1 MPSRAFCLF
10 IFAITSVTWS
20 RGFIQDDAGCV
31 PRGSV
36 RITDGLTPKLGRV
49 EVCLSSGTW
58 SRIDARSFDNATAKV
73 VCSQVGHAK
82 YGAIPFDTTFFRPS
96 RTPTIIK
103 SIRCLGTESSIA
115 QCSQEYYSEAQNVSD
130 AGIYCPFVSSNC
142 TDGSV
147 RLVNGVDAK
156 TGKLEICVEGVYG
169 GVCNEHW
176 TKSGSEVICKQLGL
190 SSTNSTSFNW
200 GPIVLGSS
208 LAFSVSCTG
217 IEKAVNRCSIR
228 PAPSMGCTDA
238 AGVRCIGADQCA
250 HGAVRL
256 ADGDGPNEGRVELCI
271 RGKWGSVCDD
281 YWDNAAAKVVCRQLG
296 FQHQEAL
303 ALSNAAYGVGSLG
316 VVLGKVRCDGGETS
330 ILGCRLD
337 ELGHSDCSP
346 NEAAGLVC
354 RANATVCKD
363 GDVRLLGGRSTN
375 EGRVEVCVGN
385 LYGAVCDQSWS
396 NADAAVVCSQLGFS
410 RRGAIAAPKL
420 SFGVG
425 KGVIHLTEVDCTGSE
440 SSLSRCRSKRG
451 SNDICP
457 HYRDAGV
464 ICPGLRQGPNAD
476 TPLMPLD
483 GIKIFNSEAQSHN
496 ILSVTLHHGVSLH
509 PGITLHHGAL
519 LHPRSTLHH
528 SVTLHPGV
536 ISHQT
541 QLGINRTSSS
551 VATHFPTS
559 TPDKPM
565 LNIKVSSFMSSEDIA
580 HKAAFTQSK
589 EQNSP
594 KATPSPDED
603 LGALT
608 TFTQDKDQNDSMTT
622 PSPDED
628 LGTLT
633 TFTRG
638 KDQNGSMATPSPGED
653 LGALTTFTQG
663 KDQNN
668 SMTTPSPSEDL
679 GALTTFTQ
687 GKDQNGSMATPSP
700 SEDLGT
706 PTTFTQGKDQN
717 SSMATPSPGE
727 DLGALTT
734 FTQGK
739 DQNDSMTTP
748 SPGEDLGALTTFT
761 QGKDQNDSMTTPS
774 PSEDLGAL
782 TTFTQGKDQNGS
794 VATTS
799 PSKDLGTPTT
809 FTQGRDQN
817 GSMATPSPPSPS
829 KDLGTLTTFTQG
841 RDQNGSVATPSPSE
855 DLGTPTTF
863 TQGKDQNGSMAT
875 PSPSKDLGTLTTFT
889 QGKDQN
895 GSMATPSPSKDLGT
909 LTIFTQGKDQNGSMA
924 TPSPSEDL
932 GTFTQGKDQNGSMAT
947 PSPSKDLGALTI
959 FTQGKDQNGSM
970 ATPSPSEDLGTFT
983 QGKDQNG
990 SMATPSPSKDLG
1002 ALTIFTQSESPGG
1015 PKVMSTA
1022 FKGAAKIT
1030 PTLSDDQNVSE
1041 VTLTSMND
1049 QGTLKVTLTLSGNQD
1064 VLEITLPSIGGQHAP
1079 KVDFT
1084 SSAHHKV
1091 PVVTPNPPFHF
1102 RHRVSD
1108 AASTHAVIFVT
1119 GLSVLI
1125 SAIVFY

>member
-1 MPSRAFCLF
+1 MYAHAPNANGL
-10 IFAITSVTWS
+10 A
-20 RGFIQDDAGCV
+20 DDAGCV

-425 KGVIHLTEVDCTGSE
+425 KGAIHLTEVDCTGSE

-483 GIKIFNSEAQSHN
+483 GKEGNLALLQPIHVKDSSIQRANETISSSSLITGIKIFNSEAQSHN
-496 ILSVTLHHGVSLH
+496 ILSKVLQIHASQVQLQPGVTLHPAVSLHPGVTLHHGVSLH

-528 SVTLHPGV
+528 GVTLHPGV

-589 EQNSP
+589 DQNSP

-638 KDQNGSMATPSPGED
+638 KDQNGSMATTSPSKDLGTPTTFTQGKDQNGSMATPSPGED

-663 KDQNN
+663 KDQND

-990 SMATPSPSKDLG
+990 SMATP
-1002 ALTIFTQSESPGG
+1002 F
-1015 PKVMSTA
+1015 PK
-1022 FKGAAKIT
+1022 
-1030 PTLSDDQNVSE
+1030 
-1041 VTLTSMND
+1041 
-1049 QGTLKVTLTLSGNQD
+1049 
-1064 VLEITLPSIGGQHAP
+1064 
-1079 KVDFT
+1079 
-1084 SSAHHKV
+1084 
-1091 PVVTPNPPFHF
+1091 
-1102 RHRVSD
+1102 
-1108 AASTHAVIFVT
+1108 
-1119 GLSVLI
+1119 
-1125 SAIVFY
+1125 